1 MVKVPLELIW
11 DENPDDGEDEKE
23 AKKKMKNDIVSKHKI
38 AKTSCNT
45 SWKKLTK
52 KQKDNLYKKYYD
64 TELAKMIIANGGE
77 LKKVKK

>member
-1 MVKVPLELIW
+1 LPKRPAIHLR
-11 DENPDDGEDEKE
+11 
-23 AKKKMKNDIVSKHKI
+23 
-38 AKTSCNT
+38 
-45 SWKKLTK
+45 KKLTK